1 MKHLEN
7 FTAISGE
14 LKRHYRIK
22 LNYPDR
28 KLFSSPRR
36 VTKWPI
42 YTSKIKYIL
51 FTRVYTYHI
60 FRGGHSRPLHFISH
74 LSISCKQCSLCQCI
88 YSLLADSLMVAFTWW
103 INTILCCLPIL
114 LVNTIKGP
122 AFSHCFRFSFSSWNI
137 SRVFLIYHR
146 YIARQTCIN
155 PEVPPQPINTS
166 TCLITC
172 SAISRLPRN

>member
-1 MKHLEN
+1 MKTQGKQTDGEDLDWSWRGPNSRWRLARMKHLEN

-88 YSLLADSLMVAFTWW
+88 YSWLADSLMVAFT
-103 INTILCCLPIL
+103 
-114 LVNTIKGP
+114 
-122 AFSHCFRFSFSSWNI
+122 
-137 SRVFLIYHR
+137 
-146 YIARQTCIN
+146 
-155 PEVPPQPINTS
+155 
-166 TCLITC
+166 
-172 SAISRLPRN
+172 